1 MEYICLHHPIML
13 KLEPVPAST
22 GHCNTFIAILVYV
35 YCILDLGQYGSHV
48 CHIPHY
54 NQKVCFVLSYLAQV
68 HTHCYNKFRSK
79 AESCNPCADEA
90 LKYQPWTYGQ
100 LLSCMPSKLR
110 MVVLLAR
117 VFCSVSHCVTGSQFG
132 GGGLGSFGSMYLT
145 RKPAISFEQKIRHL
159 RMTYSFR
166 TFITMF
172 QAT

>member
-1 MEYICLHHPIML
+1 MVSFSYH
-13 KLEPVPAST
+13 
-22 GHCNTFIAILVYV
+22 FIIANLT
-35 YCILDLGQYGSHV
+35 CRAH
-48 CHIPHY
+48 
-54 NQKVCFVLSYLAQV
+54 AQV
-68 HTHCYNKFRSK
+68 HTYCYNNFRSK
-79 AESCNPCADEA
+79 AESCYPCADEA

-117 VFCSVSHCVTGSQFG
+117 VFCSVSHCITSGQFRG
-132 GGGLGSFGSMYLT
+132 FLGSFGLTYLT
-145 RKPAISFEQKIRHL
+145 RKPAISFEHKIRHL

>member
-1 MEYICLHHPIML
+1 MSSEQKIG
-13 KLEPVPAST
+13 KLNNLE
-22 GHCNTFIAILVYV
+22 TF
-35 YCILDLGQYGSHV
+35 
-48 CHIPHY
+48 
-54 NQKVCFVLSYLAQV
+54 SYHFIIGNLTCRADAQV

-79 AESCNPCADEA
+79 AEYCNPCADEA

-110 MVVLLAR
+110 MVVLLAM
-117 VFCSVSHCVTGSQFG
+117 VFCSVSHCLTRSEFG
-132 GGGLGSFGSMYLT
+132 GFLLSFGSTYLT
-145 RKPAISFEQKIRHL
+145 GKPAVSFEHKISHL